1 MALLIVSI
9 CVGLVVGILS
19 GLLGIGGGTIMVP
32 VFKLGYGLAAIVST
46 ATSLFTIIPTAIS
59 GSITHIRNKTCI
71 PQLGL
76 ALGVGG
82 ALTSPIGVRLANI
95 SPDWLIMLAAALVIA
110 YSAFTM
116 LKKALKAQ
124 PSNMSKVTSA
134 NSTNLAAE
142 DSAQSFEINAKTV
155 FTCVLIGA
163 LAGVMSGYVGVG
175 GGFLMVPLMMQ
186 ILNLPMKKTS
196 GTSLIAIA
204 ILAIPGVITQA
215 LAGNVNWAVGIC
227 VAVGTVPGA
236 IIGAKL
242 IKRLPERTLRFVF
255 SAMLFFAAV
264 ALVVNQL
271 V

>member
-1 MALLIVSI
+1 
-9 CVGLVVGILS
+9 
-19 GLLGIGGGTIMVP
+19 
-32 VFKLGYGLAAIVST
+32 
-46 ATSLFTIIPTAIS
+46 
-59 GSITHIRNKTCI
+59 
-71 PQLGL
+71 
-76 ALGVGG
+76 
-82 ALTSPIGVRLANI
+82 
-95 SPDWLIMLAAALVIA
+95 
-110 YSAFTM
+110 
-116 LKKALKAQ
+116 
-124 PSNMSKVTSA
+124 
-134 NSTNLAAE
+134 LAAE
-142 DSAQSFEINAKTV
+142 GSAQSFEINAKTV

>member
-1 MALLIVSI
+1 
-9 CVGLVVGILS
+9 
-19 GLLGIGGGTIMVP
+19 
-32 VFKLGYGLAAIVST
+32 
-46 ATSLFTIIPTAIS
+46 
-59 GSITHIRNKTCI
+59 
-71 PQLGL
+71 
-76 ALGVGG
+76 
-82 ALTSPIGVRLANI
+82 
-95 SPDWLIMLAAALVIA
+95 
-110 YSAFTM
+110 
-116 LKKALKAQ
+116 
-124 PSNMSKVTSA
+124 
-134 NSTNLAAE
+134 
-142 DSAQSFEINAKTV
+142 
-155 FTCVLIGA
+155 
-163 LAGVMSGYVGVG
+163 MSGYVGVG